1 MHVKTERRRHLY
13 GWDSAYAT
21 MTPTAPESYKYPD
34 GIVLT
39 LKTSNHAEHYFVERA
54 FALQLATSIK
64 ESLVYKNPKQNIV
77 KSLVNYH
84 VFDVGIVYFAE
95 NVDYTASSIKHTIDW
110 WKLKYEFKRLC
121 HLGRCSL
128 ALCGSPIAFRVDFSI

>member
-1 MHVKTERRRHLY
+1 MHAKTERLRHLY

-21 MTPTAPESYKYPD
+21 MTPAASESYKYPD

-64 ESLVYKNPKQNIV
+64 ESLVYRKPKTQSKPQAKPVDKQSKAPKKSV
-77 KSLVNYH
+77 KKPRP
-84 VFDVGIVYFAE
+84 D
-95 NVDYTASSIKHTIDW
+95 
-110 WKLKYEFKRLC
+110 
-121 HLGRCSL
+121 
-128 ALCGSPIAFRVDFSI
+128 